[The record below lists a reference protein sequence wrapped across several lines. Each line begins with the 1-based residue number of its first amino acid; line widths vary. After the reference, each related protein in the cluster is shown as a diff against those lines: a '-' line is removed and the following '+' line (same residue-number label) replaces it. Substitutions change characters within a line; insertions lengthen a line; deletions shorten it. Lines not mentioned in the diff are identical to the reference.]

1 MSKRTLTAEERQ
13 ILLSEMQYEAKMYN
27 IYVADMR
34 LSDKDYNGS
43 RQCFVNH
50 KARLSTM
57 VYLFSYMFDC
67 EIKTEMRDGLY
78 TFVSVDGEIREM
90 DSYTEKEEI

>member
-1 MSKRTLTAEERQ
+1 MKDKTECPICGNTCGFAVGTC
-13 ILLSEMQYEAKMYN
+13 I
-27 IYVADMR
+27 VADMR
-34 LSDKDYNGS
+34 LSDKYYNGS

-67 EIKTEMRDGLY
+67 EIKTEMRDRLY

-90 DSYTEKEEI
+90 DGYTEKEEI